1 MCGSA
6 VSSASLRGC
15 GYSVFP
21 CRTSNRFFY
30 KNAFPVSSLLII
42 GRIGEP
48 NVFAMSFKSILGQSQ
63 PKKILTNALQNSSV
77 AHAYLFYGP
86 ESVGKKKLAITLAK
100 ALNCKGTDPLD
111 ACDECDSC
119 RKIERRIHP
128 DFFYLEPVKSTPTSR
143 EAAIKIETI
152 RELQKKLG
160 YLPYEGKT
168 KVVVINSAELMNPQ
182 AMNSFLKTLEEPP
195 SSTVLLLISSTPDR
209 LLPTLLSRCQ
219 GIQFHRL
226 SNTDIR
232 TIIQSQLQE
241 KGESLTKSELDFRVH
256 RSQGSVERA
265 LSESSEQI
273 ENLREQLL
281 EVLEKVSFDR
291 MDIVFA
297 FAKAWAKHTEQ
308 LQLVLDELLGL
319 IRDLALY
326 RSGCGQSDILNE
338 DLSAKMIP
346 IAGTRSLKAWMDRF
360 TAVRTTQIA
369 LSGNANAQLF
379 LENML
384 IEFCEAA

>member
-1 MCGSA
+1 
-6 VSSASLRGC
+6 
-15 GYSVFP
+15 
-21 CRTSNRFFY
+21 
-30 KNAFPVSSLLII
+30 
-42 GRIGEP
+42 
-48 NVFAMSFKSILGQSQ
+48 MSFKSILGQSQ

-86 ESVGKKKLAITLAK
+86 ESVGKKKLAIALAK

-111 ACDECDSC
+111 ACDECESC
-119 RKIERRIHP
+119 RKIERGIHP
-128 DFFYLEPVKSTPTSR
+128 DFFYIEPVKSTPTSR
-143 EAAIKIETI
+143 EAAIKIEPI

-160 YLPYEGKT
+160 YMPYEGRT
-168 KVVVINSAELMNPQ
+168 KVVVIDSAELMNPQ

-195 SSTVLLLISSTPDR
+195 SSTVLLLISSNPNKM
-209 LLPTLLSRCQ
+209 LPTLLSRCQ

-226 SNTDIR
+226 AASDIR
-232 TIIQSQLQE
+232 TIIQSQPQE
-241 KGESLTKSELDFRVH
+241 EGEPWTESELSFRIH
-256 RSQGSVERA
+256 RSQGSVARA
-265 LSESSEQI
+265 LAEDLDEI

-297 FAKAWAKHTEQ
+297 FAKAWARHTEQ
-308 LQLVLDELLGL
+308 LQTVLNELSGL

-326 RSGCGQSDILNE
+326 RSGCAQSDIQNG
-338 DLSAKMIP
+338 DLSARMIP
-346 IAGTRSLKAWMDRF
+346 IAQARSLKAWLDRF
-360 TAVRTTQIA
+360 TAVRNTQVA

>member
-1 MCGSA
+1 M
-6 VSSASLRGC
+6 L
-15 GYSVFP
+15 
-21 CRTSNRFFY
+21 
-30 KNAFPVSSLLII
+30 
-42 GRIGEP
+42 
-48 NVFAMSFKSILGQSQ
+48 FKSILGQSQ

-86 ESVGKKKLAITLAK
+86 ESVGKKKLAFVLAK
-100 ALNCKGTDPLD
+100 ALNCKGVDPLD
-111 ACDECDSC
+111 ACNECESC
-119 RKIERRIHP
+119 LKIERGTHP

-143 EAAIKIETI
+143 EAVIKIEAI
-152 RELQKKLG
+152 RELQKKLA

-168 KVVVINSAELMNPQ
+168 KVVVIESADLMNLQ

-195 SSTVLLLISSTPDR
+195 SATVLLLISANPNR

-226 SNTDIR
+226 SSEDIR
-232 TIIQSQLQE
+232 KIIESQPQKEGETLTESTI
-241 KGESLTKSELDFRVH
+241 DFRVH
-256 RSQGSVERA
+256 RSQGSVNRA
-265 LSESSEQI
+265 LAEDIAKVEH
-273 ENLREQLL
+273 LREQLL
-281 EVLEKVSFDR
+281 EVLEQVSFDR

-297 FAKAWAKHTEQ
+297 FAKTWAKHTEE
-308 LQLVLDELLGL
+308 LQTVLNELLGL

-326 RSGCGQSDILNE
+326 RSGCSQADIQNR

-346 IAGTRSLKAWMDRF
+346 IAETHSLKSWMDRF
-360 TAVRTTQIA
+360 TTVRNTQVA